1 MMMLV
6 ALFSLGLCVLVK
18 NNYCRVNLSVLLF
31 RQVIIIII
39 LMLICVSGL

>member
-6 ALFSLGLCVLVK
+6 ALFSLRLCVLVK
-18 NNYCRVNLSVLLF
+18 NNYCRLNLSVLLF

>member
-18 NNYCRVNLSVLLF
+18 NNYCRLHLSVLLF